1 MNDFLYEMSQIQI
14 HTDIIILV
22 TTWPFYGKP
31 RQVVLHSRRQPGW
44 KWGLFVMLGEQRKSF
59 SKNGAA

>member
-14 HTDIIILV
+14 HTDIIIPV

-31 RQVVLHSRRQPGW
+31 RQVVLHSQRQPGL
-44 KWGLFVMLGEQRKSF
+44 K
-59 SKNGAA
+59 